1 MFFSVKADF
10 TDWKTSPKYIDKIK
24 SPSLKKFSLALNDI
38 WKDLYKRL
46 DLTLLMPGAVSSHLP
61 IKNPFVVPGGR
72 FLGKN

>member
-38 WKDLYKRL
+38 WKDLYKRF

-72 FLGKN
+72 FLG